1 MTLTRTIT
9 DELLDSVG
17 ETGGLD
23 EVLRRRSRS
32 KGPLYAAL
40 SDATVELT
48 QRLELLHDHIQKA
61 DVHSSELD
69 GEIAG
74 SNEIKDGLIEQIDGL
89 ERQVNDSE
97 TRLEDVNG
105 VLTKAEDLT
114 RRGFGEMEMFRL
126 HEMLAQFAAG
136 VGALPEQSI
145 AQFFETVTRYESI
158 VSFDLEITRSEA
170 LAAQAKAEADRWE
183 AEAKLKEANSKAR
196 ASEIE
201 FAEHLIKQGVKAQ
214 DLPDWQKILDTAETP
229 PEELALLLES
239 FGSVESLTK
248 DSAKRGLVLQKQV
261 SKLENQNAA
270 LTKERDGIHAAVQA
284 LREES
289 LNEVKAAGQQLSR
302 EIKKL
307 STQARE
313 YVEGIAQLGAQYG
326 NLRDEAAV
334 LREYIDVARNL
345 RSDKAEDWQRLPR
358 NIVQNLLMGILYWT
372 QGEGRN
378 VDTPAP
384 AAIHARSTMPSYVR
398 LRLCD
403 VLIWSLTGIISEEE
417 RKALTIRN

>member
-40 SDATVELT
+40 SDATMELT
-48 QRLELLHDHIQKA
+48 QRLELLHDHIQEA

-69 GEIAG
+69 EEIER
-74 SNEIKDGLIEQIDGL
+74 SNEFRDGLIEQIDGL
-89 ERQVNDSE
+89 ERQVKDNES
-97 TRLEDVNG
+97 RLEDVDG
-105 VLTKAEDLT
+105 VLSKADDLT
-114 RRGFGEMEMFRL
+114 RRGFGEMELFRL
-126 HEMLAQFAAG
+126 HEMLVQFAARA
-136 VGALPEQSI
+136 GALPEESI

-170 LAAQAKAEADRWE
+170 LAAQAKAEADRCESE
-183 AEAKLKEANSKAR
+183 ARLVEANSKAR
-196 ASEIE
+196 TSTIK
-201 FAEHLIKQGVKAQ
+201 FAEHLIEQGVKAQ
-214 DLPDWQKILDTAETP
+214 DLPDWQRILDTAKTT
-229 PEELALLLES
+229 PEEFALLLES

-248 DSAKRGLVLQKQV
+248 DRENRAVELQIQV
-261 SKLENQNAA
+261 SKLEKQNTA

-307 STQARE
+307 SAQARE

-334 LREYIDVARNL
+334 LREYVDVARNL

-372 QGEGRN
+372 QADGRN
-378 VDTPAP
+378 VETPAP

-398 LRLCD
+398 LRLGD
-403 VLIWSLTGIISEEE
+403 VPIWSLTGIISEEE
-417 RKALTIRN
+417 RKALTIRY